1 MTRKSSR
8 PKMRRSSM
16 FAIMLLIVLTIAM
29 GYVLHQMN
37 TQLDLARAEQ
47 AVYAQRLA
55 NLQDTNARLADD
67 IAHSDDPERIEEIA
81 RNDLGMASEG
91 EKIFRFQ
98 N

>member
-1 MTRKSSR
+1 MARKPS
-8 PKMRRSSM
+8 KLKIRRSSM
-16 FAIMLLIVLTIAM
+16 FAIMLLIALSLAM

-37 TQLDLARAEQ
+37 TQIDLARAEQ

-55 NLQDTNARLADD
+55 QLQDTNARLADD
-67 IAHSDDPERIEEIA
+67 IAHSDDPERIEDIA